1 MRIAIIGGSSFGTP
15 NLLKVLASKLSSE
28 RMEVLLASRSPERL
42 AAVERACHLLIREDL
57 VVKTES
63 MGRGNWQKIL
73 GGADSVVIQLRVGG
87 FDGRLFDE
95 TFPNKY
101 DLCGDEGLGAGG
113 LSAGWR
119 TWPVLAPILE
129 AIVTFCPRAIVIL
142 LTAPLSPLVRASL
155 NYVDLNLVGI
165 CELPWTTLKGICASL
180 GLQPCEVQADYLG
193 VNHLGWFF
201 NIRAGSRDLRYG
213 LTGGRGCATETYSS
227 LNSRLL
233 RSQACLPTRYLR
245 MHYEAKRVLT
255 EQRSQI
261 VPRAKVL
268 RDIQSRAY
276 ETYRDGTGSEIDSV
290 LEQRPT
296 PWYTQAVGPL
306 LLALDGQQVDI
317 PFFLSGRN
325 GTYVPFLGRNDI
337 IESSHYWRD
346 GRLQRAPFG
355 GDPPPHIVD
364 NLVPFVQFER
374 AAAEAI
380 TKRAIPLLRE
390 ALSVHPW
397 VNNQE
402 GLETMVEEIV
412 TTNDAMLMSE
422 GGDYERC
429 AL

>member
-28 RMEVLLASRSPERL
+28 RMEVVLASRSCERL
-42 AAVERACHLLIREDL
+42 AAVERVCHLLIREDL

-63 MGRGNWQKIL
+63 IGHDNWQKIL

-87 FDGRLFDE
+87 FAGRLFDE

-129 AIVTFCPRAIVIL
+129 AIATFCPQAIVIL

-155 NYVDLNLVGI
+155 NYADLNLIGI
-165 CELPWTTLKGICASL
+165 CELPWTTLEDICASL
-180 GLQPCEVQADYLG
+180 SLQPSEVQADYLG

-201 NIRAGSRDLRYG
+201 NIRAGSRDLGSG
-213 LTGGRGCATETYSS
+213 LAGGGSATKTCSS
-227 LNSRLL
+227 WNTQLL

-245 MHYEAKRVLT
+245 MHYEADRVLT
-255 EQRSQI
+255 EQKSQI
-261 VPRAKVL
+261 VPRAEVL
-268 RDIQSRAY
+268 RDIQNRAY
-276 ETYRDGTGSEIDSV
+276 ETYRNGQGSEIDSV

-306 LLALDGQQVDI
+306 LLALDGQEVDI

-325 GTYVPFLGRNDI
+325 GTYVPFLSPDDI
-337 IESSHYWRD
+337 VESSHYWRD
-346 GRLQRAPFG
+346 GSLQRSPLSGAAPQ
-355 GDPPPHIVD
+355 HVVD

-374 AAAEAI
+374 AATEAI
-380 TKRAIPLLRE
+380 MKRAVPLLRE

-397 VNNQE
+397 VDKQAR
-402 GLETMVEEIV
+402 LEIMVEEIV